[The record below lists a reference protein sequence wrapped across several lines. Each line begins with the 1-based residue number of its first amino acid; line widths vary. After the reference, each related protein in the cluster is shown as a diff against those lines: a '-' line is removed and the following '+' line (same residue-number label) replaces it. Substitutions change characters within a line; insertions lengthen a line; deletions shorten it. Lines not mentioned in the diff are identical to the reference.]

1 MSLPPEVETNFITI
15 IDSILAASDL
25 NTISEK
31 RIRKGLQAAVQ
42 YDITPQK
49 APIKTLIMARF
60 DKFIAEKNAPPQT
73 NGHSSVAKDES
84 SESPRPKQE
93 ISPPTSD
100 RGHKRTSDDD
110 ELSDV
115 PISPSPKKKRK
126 VEHFVDADAAYAAKL
141 QAEENSRARPTR
153 GGASRKSTTIKKKKR
168 NPKKKTS
175 DKVKAEDDSDLQDS
189 GSEAVEKKV
198 NRSGGFHKPMTLS
211 APLSAL
217 LDNEIQLSRPQT
229 VKRIWAYVRE
239 HDLQDPSDK
248 RMIRCDDAMR
258 AVFKQE
264 KVHMFTMNK
273 LLGQNLYSQD
283 E

>member
-1 MSLPPEVETNFITI
+1 MSLPPEVEANFITI

-141 QAEENSRARPTR
+141 QAEENSRARSTR

-198 NRSGGFHKPMTLS
+198 NRSGGFH
-211 APLSAL
+211 
-217 LDNEIQLSRPQT
+217 LSRPQT